1 MPELLM
7 ERPKMSLQMH
17 ETLKRYILRERRK
30 KKEED
35 VANEQKIREE
45 LVTFFLFFSCSN
57 PNPKRLCSFCD
68 FRTEKG
74 RTKHPH
80 ARADQRAGK
89 TAGNQTGRATASN

>member
-35 VANEQKIREE
+35 VAIEQKMQEE
-45 LVTFFLFFSCSN
+45 LVNWTNFILSIISMMKCKIFHFDLIR
-57 PNPKRLCSFCD
+57 KKL
-68 FRTEKG
+68 K
-74 RTKHPH
+74 
-80 ARADQRAGK
+80 
-89 TAGNQTGRATASN
+89 

>member
-35 VANEQKIREE
+35 VAIEQKMQEE
-45 LVTFFLFFSCSN
+45 MVNYLFLINFWVNLFFIIFN
-57 PNPKRLCSFCD
+57 KII
-68 FRTEKG
+68 
-74 RTKHPH
+74 
-80 ARADQRAGK
+80 
-89 TAGNQTGRATASN
+89 